1 MSTYIL
7 ILKDN
12 FYISLIDLKKK
23 ENMKNL
29 NEEIGFLG
37 YLTYT
42 LNELTIQE
50 KIKNNSSRDLMI
62 FFFNWI
68 ISLIFEFGFV
78 NLEIFFFYECSC

>member
-12 FYISLIDLKKK
+12 FCISLIGLKKK

-29 NEEIGFLG
+29 NEEIGFVG

-42 LNELTIQE
+42 LKELTIKE
-50 KIKNNSSRDLMI
+50 KMKNNSSRDLMI
-62 FFFNWI
+62 FFSI
-68 ISLIFEFGFV
+68 G
-78 NLEIFFFYECSC
+78 

>member
-1 MSTYIL
+1 MLTVLILKYCIKIKNILSTYIL

-29 NEEIGFLG
+29 NEEIGFVG

-42 LNELTIQE
+42 LKELTFQE
-50 KIKNNSSRDLMI
+50 KMKNNSSRHLMI
-62 FFFNWI
+62 FFQLDNFLN
-68 ISLIFEFGFV
+68 F
-78 NLEIFFFYECSC
+78 